1 MEEEAK
7 IKTLLM
13 KLNLMKQFYEAR
25 EAEDKIIEQ
34 KLNDYLGEENSLETE
49 IENWGEHLLIQLLL
63 KQGQVEIEGNDF
75 QIDFSDAVF
84 LDRSVVEDLN
94 SQIKHFGS
102 NKIEAMLESRDF
114 RKGIHLLEWER
125 KKLEM
130 TKEDLQQ
137 KAQDIQ
143 MLKLT
148 RELQS
153 VLMAGN
159 GAQTNTSAELA
170 RIDRTLKTQNEQ
182 HKVKMERKRK
192 EMKKLKRKMAE
203 IEHENAGLDDMLE
216 ELHVSVSERRNI
228 QDTHIQ
234 PDTRKLMRD
243 IARNRKL
250 SEISRAQ
257 HNEIAVLKNELER
270 LRKKTFPA
278 LVKIT
283 R

>member
-1 MEEEAK
+1 
-7 IKTLLM
+7 
-13 KLNLMKQFYEAR
+13 
-25 EAEDKIIEQ
+25 
-34 KLNDYLGEENSLETE
+34 
-49 IENWGEHLLIQLLL
+49 
-63 KQGQVEIEGNDF
+63 
-75 QIDFSDAVF
+75 
-84 LDRSVVEDLN
+84 
-94 SQIKHFGS
+94 
-102 NKIEAMLESRDF
+102 
-114 RKGIHLLEWER
+114 
-125 KKLEM
+125 
-130 TKEDLQQ
+130 
-137 KAQDIQ
+137 

-234 PDTRKLMRD
+234 VQIREIIQKFYGHKL
-243 IARNRKL
+243 
-250 SEISRAQ
+250 
-257 HNEIAVLKNELER
+257 
-270 LRKKTFPA
+270 
-278 LVKIT
+278 
-283 R
+283 